1 MQRDV
6 FCQRDGQIEAQR
18 QIAVALLEAIDLLFR
33 LAAALGQQHVGSFDR
48 GGIQRREAIEAVGVP
63 QNLHDRLH
71 LQLRLRQQLHKPG
84 ERMRF
89 DL

>member
-6 FCQRDGQIEAQR
+6 FCQRDGQIEAQG
-18 QIAVALLEAIDLLFR
+18 QIAVALLEAVDLLFR
-33 LAAALGQQHVGSFDR
+33 LAAALGQQHVGGFD
-48 GGIQRREAIEAVGVP
+48 GGRVQRREAVEAVGVP
-63 QNLHDRLH
+63 QNLHDRFH